1 MARNRVIYQSEAL
14 YVSENVGSTGSN
26 QHEQLERI
34 QSANYSFTI
43 NRQDIN
49 QFGQAA
55 RIDSIVMDAP
65 TVNLDFSYYLTD
77 GFNERALGFHVET
90 GSGAGTKG
98 QFASGHMTYG
108 VGKNLYITTV
118 GEGADM
124 KGSTGANLES
134 VIGLGNAFLSDYTLD
149 LSVGSIPTVS
159 VSMECANI
167 NSTVNIELSGDAGG
181 YSGILTP
188 AVDISDGTVLKESGD
203 YPTEQTSGAETRT
216 AVLPQFSQG
225 ESDIFALRPGDIEID
240 ITGISGSTMSNI
252 TGVDSEDS
260 IHIQSASLSI
270 PLSRSPLQRLG
281 TRFAYARPVD
291 FPVNATLS
299 INAIC
304 TDVVARNLTDILDGT
319 GATNDLILKL
329 KSTAANGTKTDRMI
343 YRLKGC
349 RLDSESFSS
358 SVGSNKSVDLTF
370 STQIGGVN
378 DTGNGIF
385 VSGANNDPIFPTA

>member
-14 YVSENVGSTGSN
+14 YIGDDIQATGIGE
-26 QHEQLERI
+26 HAQLERV

-49 QFGQAA
+49 CFGKAA

-90 GSGAGTKG
+90 GAGAGDAG

-124 KGSTGANLES
+124 KGSEGDELSS
-134 VIGLGNAFLSDYTLD
+134 VIGLGNAFLSDYSLD

-167 NSTVNIELSGDAGG
+167 NSTASAALGSGIGEVG
-181 YSGILTP
+181 YTGILTP
-188 AVDISDGTVLKESGD
+188 AVDITDGKMIKDGSDD
-203 YPTEQTSGAETRT
+203 RT
-216 AVLPQFSQG
+216 AVLPEFSEG
-225 ESDIFALRPGDIEID
+225 ESNIIALRPGDIEID

-252 TGVDSEDS
+252 TGVSDEDS

-304 TDVVARNLTDILDGT
+304 TDVVARNLADTLDGT
-319 GATNDLILKL
+319 GAANDLSLKL
-329 KSTAANGTKTDRMI
+329 KSTDNAGVQTDRMI
-343 YRLKGC
+343 YTLKGC
-349 RLDSESFSS
+349 RLDSESFSL

-378 DTGNGIF
+378 DSGNGVF
-385 VSGANNDPIFPTA
+385 VSGANNDEPFTVS

>member
-14 YVSENVGSTGSN
+14 YVSDDIQATGIN
-26 QHEQLERI
+26 EHAQLERV

-49 QFGQAA
+49 CFGKAA

-90 GSGAGTKG
+90 GAAAGDTG
-98 QFASGHMTYG
+98 QFPSGHMTYG

-124 KGSTGANLES
+124 KGSEGDELSS

-167 NSTVNIELSGDAGG
+167 NSTASTALGSGAVGVG
-181 YSGILTP
+181 YTGILTP
-188 AVDISDGTVLKESGD
+188 GVDITDGKMIKDGAGD
-203 YPTEQTSGAETRT
+203 RR
-216 AVLPQFSQG
+216 AVLPEFAEG
-225 ESDIFALRPGDIEID
+225 ESDIVALRPGDIEID

-252 TGVDSEDS
+252 TGVSDEDT

-304 TDVVARNLTDILDGT
+304 TDVVARNLAATLDGS
-319 GATNDLILKL
+319 GATNDLVLKL
-329 KSTAANGTKTDRMI
+329 KSTDNLGAKTDRMI
-343 YRLKGC
+343 YTLKGC
-349 RLDSESFSS
+349 KLDSESFSL

-378 DTGNGIF
+378 DESNGIF
-385 VSGANNDPIFPTA
+385 VSGANNDEPFTVS

>member
-14 YVSENVGSTGSN
+14 YVSEDIGATGIN
-26 QHEQLERI
+26 KHEQLERI
-34 QSANYSFTI
+34 QSANYNFTI

-65 TVNLDFSYYLTD
+65 TVGLDFSYYLTD

-90 GSGAGTKG
+90 GSAAEVG

-108 VGKNLYITTV
+108 IGKNLYISTV

-124 KGSTGANLES
+124 KNSEGTALSS

-167 NSTVNIELSGDAGG
+167 NSTASDNLGSGVGGAG
-181 YSGILTP
+181 YTGIFTP
-188 AVDISDGTVLKESGD
+188 AVDISNGTVLKESGN
-203 YPTEQTSGAETRT
+203 YPTEQTSGAESRT
-216 AVLPQFSQG
+216 AILPEFNEG
-225 ESDIFALRPGDIEID
+225 ESDIIALRPGDIEID

-252 TGVDSEDS
+252 TGVDDEDT
-260 IHIQSASLSI
+260 IHIQSASLSV

-281 TRFAYARPVD
+281 TRFAYARPID

-299 INAIC
+299 VSAIC
-304 TDVVARNLTDILDGT
+304 SDVVARNLADTLDGA
-319 GATNDLILKL
+319 GATNDLVLKL
-329 KSTAANGTKTDRMI
+329 KSTASDGTQTDRMI

-349 RLDSESFSS
+349 KLDSESFSL
-358 SVGSNKSVDLTF
+358 SVGSNKSVDLAF
-370 STQIGGVN
+370 STQIGGVG
-378 DTGNGIF
+378 DTANGVF
-385 VSGANNDPIFPTA
+385 VSGANSDPIFQ

>member
-14 YVSENVGSTGSN
+14 YVSEDIESTGSN
-26 QHEQLERI
+26 KHEQLERI

-90 GSGAGTKG
+90 GDGAGDTG

-118 GEGADM
+118 GEGADA
-124 KGSTGANLES
+124 KGSSGQDLKS

-167 NSTVNIELSGDAGG
+167 NSTHDTVLSGEAGG

-188 AVDISDGTVLKESGD
+188 AVDITDGKMIKDGTD
-203 YPTEQTSGAETRT
+203 DRT

-252 TGVDSEDS
+252 TGKDSEDS

-304 TDVVARNLTDILDGT
+304 TDVVARNLSETLDAT
-319 GATNDLILKL
+319 GAANDLLLKL
-329 KSTAANGTKTDRMI
+329 KSTDSGGTQTDRMI
-343 YRLKGC
+343 YTLKGC
-349 RLDSESFSS
+349 RLDSESFSL

-378 DTGNGIF
+378 DTGNGVF
-385 VSGANNDPIFPTA
+385 VSGENNDPIFPAA

>member
-14 YVSENVGSTGSN
+14 YISDDIQATGIN
-26 QHEQLERI
+26 KHAQLERV

-49 QFGQAA
+49 CFGKAA

-90 GSGAGTKG
+90 GITEASG

-124 KGSTGANLES
+124 KGSEGDELSS
-134 VIGLGNAFLSDYTLD
+134 VIGLGNAFLSDYSLD

-167 NSTVNIELSGDAGG
+167 NSTASTALGNGAGG
-181 YSGILTP
+181 VGYTGILTP
-188 AVDISDGTVLKESGD
+188 GVDITDGKMIKDGSDD
-203 YPTEQTSGAETRT
+203 RT
-216 AVLPQFSQG
+216 AVLPEFAQG
-225 ESDIFALRPGDIEID
+225 ESDIIALRPGDIEID

-252 TGVDSEDS
+252 TGISDEDS

-304 TDVVARNLTDILDGT
+304 TDVVARNLADTLDGS
-319 GATNDLILKL
+319 GATNDLVLKL
-329 KSTAANGTKTDRMI
+329 KSTDNAGVQTDRMI
-343 YRLKGC
+343 YTLKGC
-349 RLDSESFSS
+349 RLDSESFSL

-378 DTGNGIF
+378 DSGNGVF
-385 VSGANNDPIFPTA
+385 VSGANLDEPFTVS

>member
-14 YVSENVGSTGSN
+14 YIGDDIQATGIGE
-26 QHEQLERI
+26 HAQLERV

-49 QFGQAA
+49 CFGKAA

-90 GSGAGTKG
+90 GEGAGVTG

-124 KGSTGANLES
+124 KSSEGDELSS
-134 VIGLGNAFLSDYTLD
+134 VIGLGNAFLSDYSLD

-167 NSTVNIELSGDAGG
+167 NSTAAASLGSGDGG
-181 YSGILTP
+181 VGYTGILTP
-188 AVDISDGTVLKESGD
+188 GVDITDGKMITGIGGVD
-203 YPTEQTSGAETRT
+203 RT
-216 AVLPQFSQG
+216 AILAEFVEG
-225 ESDIFALRPGDIEID
+225 ESDIIALRPGDIEID

-252 TGVDSEDS
+252 TGVDNEDS

-304 TDVVARNLTDILDGT
+304 TDVVARNLADTLDGT
-319 GATNDLILKL
+319 GAANDLSLKL
-329 KSTAANGTKTDRMI
+329 KSTDSAGVQTDRMI
-343 YRLKGC
+343 YTLKGC
-349 RLDSESFSS
+349 RLDSESFSL

-378 DTGNGIF
+378 DSGNGVF
-385 VSGANNDPIFPTA
+385 VSGANNDEPFTVS

>member
-14 YVSENVGSTGSN
+14 YVSDDIGATGSN
-26 QHEQLERI
+26 QHAQLERI

-90 GSGAGTKG
+90 GNGVAGVTG
-98 QFASGHMTYG
+98 QFSSGHMTYG

-118 GEGADM
+118 GEGSDA
-124 KGSTGANLES
+124 KGSTGDNLSS

-167 NSTVNIELSGDAGG
+167 NSTADAKLSGTDGG

-188 AVDISDGTVLKESGD
+188 AVDITDGTMIKESGT
-203 YPTEQTSGAETRT
+203 YEASSGAATRT
-216 AVLPQFSQG
+216 AILPQFAEG
-225 ESDIFALRPGDIEID
+225 ESDIIALRPGDIEID

-252 TGVDSEDS
+252 TGVDDENT
-260 IHIQSASLSI
+260 IHIQSASLSV

-299 INAIC
+299 VSAIC
-304 TDVVARNLTDILDGT
+304 SDVVAQNLANVLDGT
-319 GATNDLILKL
+319 GAANDLTLKL
-329 KSTAANGTKTDRMI
+329 KSTATNGTQTDRMI

-349 RLDSESFSS
+349 RLDSESFSL

-378 DTGNGIF
+378 DSDNGIF
-385 VSGANNDPIFPTA
+385 VSGHNFDEPFATS

>member
-1 MARNRVIYQSEAL
+1 
-14 YVSENVGSTGSN
+14 
-26 QHEQLERI
+26 
-34 QSANYSFTI
+34 
-43 NRQDIN
+43 
-49 QFGQAA
+49 
-55 RIDSIVMDAP
+55 
-65 TVNLDFSYYLTD
+65 
-77 GFNERALGFHVET
+77 
-90 GSGAGTKG
+90 
-98 QFASGHMTYG
+98 MTYG

-188 AVDISDGTVLKESGD
+188 AVDISDGTVLKESGN

-252 TGVDSEDS
+252 TGVDSEGS

-304 TDVVARNLTDILDGT
+304 TDVVARNLTEILDGT